1 MSFITAKDLVIEFPI
16 YGSHSRSLKNAS
28 LKIATGGRLATDASD
43 QVVIR
48 AIDQISFDW
57 HEGDRIGLVGHNGC
71 GKTTLLRA
79 IAGVYE
85 PVDGS
90 LIVKGTIAS
99 MLSITLG
106 METEFSGYDNIFMRC
121 TVLGLRTAEIRQL
134 VDEIIEFSELGDYIY
149 MPMRS
154 YSSGM
159 AMRLAFAI
167 STSIK
172 ADIII
177 MDEWLSVGDA
187 DFAVKAERRLK
198 EVVDKAKILV
208 IATHSQ
214 TLVDMICNRVVK
226 LEHGRVVSHT

>member
-79 IAGVYE
+79 IVGVYE

-90 LIVKGTIAS
+90 LTVKGTIAS

-187 DFAVKAERRLK
+187 DFAMKAERRLK

-226 LEHGRVVSHT
+226 LEHGRVASHT

>member
-134 VDEIIEFSELGDYIY
+134 IDEIIEFSELGDYIY

-187 DFAVKAERRLK
+187 DFAAKAERRLK